1 MWLPD
6 GNFPRASGHTSTPVA
21 LVGLNA
27 EDERALSD
35 ILGCSECLCGPTC
48 DWNILAAD
56 TVDSV
61 LETVRRELV
70 GIVVFD
76 HDGLIDHWKELLDEF
91 SAIPHAPLLIVT
103 SRLAD
108 DRLWVEAL
116 NLGAYDVLSKPFDRA
131 EVSRIAGLACAQWHG
146 RQAAAM
152 HSAA

>member
-91 SAIPHAPLLIVT
+91 S
-103 SRLAD
+103 
-108 DRLWVEAL
+108 
-116 NLGAYDVLSKPFDRA
+116 
-131 EVSRIAGLACAQWHG
+131 VSRIAGLACAQWHG